1 MAHWDGTRPGG
12 GDQQNA
18 IPELVSA
25 VVGAGGVVMLSAFM
39 QAVGTKLG
47 EITAARVSGRG
58 FWRRRRVTEEER
70 TAAAF
75 IAAVEKLGSARRDS
89 GGVLRL
95 HDEGSRTRVQVHP
108 LLPVGAVAQF
118 QRLDLRHPE
127 VVGLEIAW
135 TDTLGDHPQGVWA
148 TTGGA
153 AGTGTRYVWNDIRR
167 TWEPLRRGQ

>member
-1 MAHWDGTRPGG
+1 MAHWEDGRPVG
-12 GDQQNA
+12 GDQSA

-25 VVGAGGVVMLSAFM
+25 VVGAGGVVLLSSFM

-47 EITAARVSGRG
+47 EITAARMGGRG
-58 FWRRRRVTEEER
+58 LWRRRGTTEEER

-75 IAAVEKLGSARRDS
+75 IAAVQKLGSVRREG

-95 HDEGSRTRVQVHP
+95 EDEGSRTRVQVHP
-108 LLPVGAVAQF
+108 LLPVEAVAQF

-127 VVGLEIAW
+127 VAGLEIAW
-135 TDTLGDHPQGVWA
+135 TETLGDHPQGVWA

-153 AGTGTRYVWNDIRR
+153 EGAGTRYLWNDLRR
-167 TWEPLRRGQ
+167 TWEPHRRTP

>member
-1 MAHWDGTRPGG
+1 MDRWEDVRPGS
-12 GDQQNA
+12 GDQSA

-25 VVGAGGVVMLSAFM
+25 VVGAGGVVLLSSFM

-47 EITAARVSGRG
+47 EITASRMGGRG
-58 FWRRRRVTEEER
+58 FWRRRATTEEEQ

-75 IAAVEKLGSARRDS
+75 VAAVTKLGSARRDS

-108 LLPVGAVAQF
+108 LLPVEAVAQF
-118 QRLDLRHPE
+118 RRLDLRHPE
-127 VVGLEIAW
+127 VAGLEIAW

-148 TTGGA
+148 TTGGD
-153 AGTGTRYVWNDIRR
+153 AGTGTRFLWNDARR
-167 TWEPLRRGQ
+167 TWEPHRRR